1 MHKIDKS
8 KFNAEQLA
16 AYEELM
22 VIGKADVDPESAEE
36 EMEEF
41 LPSTPPKK
49 TKKAEVEDMEETKK
63 SAPEVDTSAALE
75 AVQKE
80 LAEFKKSVEMQ
91 EFVTMAKKYAPLGK
105 KEDELG
111 KQLYN
116 LKKSDEA
123 SYDAFVGVLDEH
135 LALVEKSGL
144 FAEIGKSAG
153 GYSTGGSVQDK
164 IEAKAAEIRKADP
177 SMNYTQSIAKAW
189 EDNPELFAEYDD
201 EYNR

>member
-41 LPSTPPKK
+41 LPPKK
-49 TKKAEVEDMEETKK
+49 TEKAEVETMEETKK
-63 SAPEVDTSAALE
+63 SAPEAETAAALE

-80 LAEFKKSVEMQ
+80 LAEFKERVEKQ
-91 EFVTMAKKYAPLGK
+91 EFVAKAKKYAALGK
-105 KEDELG
+105 NEEELG
-111 KQLYN
+111 ETLYN
-116 LKKSDEA
+116 LNKSNKA
-123 SYDAFVGVLDEH
+123 NYDAFVGVLDEH

-144 FAEIGKSAG
+144 FGEIGKSAG
-153 GYSTGGSVQDK
+153 THTSGGSVDK
-164 IEAKAAEIRKADP
+164 IEAKAAELRKADP
-177 SMNYTQSIAKAW
+177 SLGYNASIAKAW
-189 EDNPELFAEYDD
+189 ETSPELLAEYDD
-201 EYNR
+201 EYKGR

>member
-41 LPSTPPKK
+41 LPPKK
-49 TKKAEVEDMEETKK
+49 TEKAEVGTMEETKK
-63 SAPEVDTSAALE
+63 SAPEAEATAALE

-80 LAEFKKSVEMQ
+80 LAEFKERVEKQ
-91 EFVTMAKKYAPLGK
+91 EFVAKAKKYAALGK
-105 KEDELG
+105 NEEELG
-111 KQLYN
+111 ETLYN
-116 LKKSDEA
+116 LNKSNKA
-123 SYDAFVGVLDEH
+123 NYDAFVGILDEH

-144 FAEIGKSAG
+144 FGEIGKSAG
-153 GYSTGGSVQDK
+153 NHTTGGSVDK
-164 IEAKAAEIRKADP
+164 IEAKAAELRKADP
-177 SMNYTQSIAKAW
+177 SLGYNASIAKAW
-189 EDNPELFAEYDD
+189 ETSPELLAEYDD
-201 EYNR
+201 EYKGR